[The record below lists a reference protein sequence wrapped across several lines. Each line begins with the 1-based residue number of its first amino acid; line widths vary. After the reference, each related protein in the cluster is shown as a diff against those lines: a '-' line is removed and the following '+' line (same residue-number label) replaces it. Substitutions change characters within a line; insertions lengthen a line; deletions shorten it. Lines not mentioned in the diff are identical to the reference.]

1 MPITLTLQTDETT
14 RVLATI
20 EGHLQDLG
28 PPLEATKQLL
38 LTSVRDN
45 FAAGGRPT
53 PWVPL
58 RRARRRGSLGS
69 AIPLNDTG
77 TLRASITGEV
87 SGNTVTIGTNL
98 AYAAIHNFG
107 GTVSIPEIVAK
118 PGHALRWIGDDGQ
131 PVFAR
136 RVRAHVVVIPQR
148 EFLMVQEEDIVN
160 IVAVFEKYI
169 TSGM

>member
-1 MPITLTLQTDETT
+1 MAITLTLQTDETM
-14 RVLATI
+14 RVLATM
-20 EGHLQDLG
+20 EGHLQNLG
-28 PPLEATKQLL
+28 PPLEATKELL

-45 FAAGGRPT
+45 FAQGGRPQ
-53 PWVPL
+53 PWAPL
-58 RRARRRGSLGS
+58 RRSRRRGSLGS

-77 TLRASITGEV
+77 VLRASIAGEV

-107 GTVSIPEIVAK
+107 GTVSIPEIVAR

-136 RVRAHVVVIPQR
+136 RVRAHTVVIPQR
-148 EFLMVQEEDIVN
+148 EFLVIQDQDITDIVE
-160 IVAVFEKYI
+160 VFQKYI
-169 TSGM
+169 TGGA